1 MTNNIW
7 AIVPLKPLNRSK
19 SRLAPVLDIEQREA
33 LSREMFVRTLKT
45 LKKVKGIAGI
55 LVVSRDTAALALAR
69 SYDVQTLQES
79 GAPELNASLTR
90 ATQAVLDLNAN
101 GVLIVASDIPLLQ
114 AEDLEAM
121 IQLASTPPVTVV
133 ATDRRQDG
141 TNVMLVAPPG
151 LFPYAYGKGSCRKH
165 IEAAKAAGAEIHEY
179 DSPAL
184 ALDVDIP
191 SDLDLY
197 RERLMAYEVS
207 EPAWPGIL

>member
-1 MTNNIW
+1 VTNIW

-19 SRLAPVLDIEQREA
+19 SRLAPVLDIAQREA

-45 LKKVKGIAGI
+45 LKQVKHIAGI
-55 LVVSRDTAALALAR
+55 LVVSRDTAALSLAR
-69 SYDVQTLQES
+69 SYEVQTLQES

-114 AEDLEAM
+114 ADDMEAM
-121 IQLASTPPVTVV
+121 LELANTSPVTVI
-133 ATDRRQDG
+133 ATDRRHDG
-141 TNVMLVAPPG
+141 TNAMLVRPPG
-151 LFPYAYGKGSCRKH
+151 LFPYAYGIESCQKH
-165 IEAAKAAGAEIHEY
+165 VAAAREAGADVHMY
-179 DSPAL
+179 DSATV

-191 SDLDLY
+191 ADLDLY

>member
-1 MTNNIW
+1 VTNIW

-19 SRLAPVLDIEQREA
+19 SRLAPVLGIEQREA

-45 LKKVKGIAGI
+45 LKQVKTIAGI
-55 LVVSRDTAALALAR
+55 LVVSRDTAALSLAR
-69 SYDVQTLQES
+69 SLEVQTLQES

-114 AEDLEAM
+114 VEDMEAM
-121 IQLASTPPVTVV
+121 LELADSAPVTVI

-141 TNVMLVAPPG
+141 TNAMLVRPPG
-151 LFPYAYGKGSCRKH
+151 LFSYAYGKGSCQKH
-165 IEAAKAAGAEIHEY
+165 IRAAKEAGAEVHQY
-179 DSPAL
+179 NSPTL

-191 SDLDLY
+191 ADLDLY

>member
-1 MTNNIW
+1 VTNIW

-45 LKKVKGIAGI
+45 LKQVKHIAGI

-69 SYDVQTLQES
+69 SFDVQTLQES

-114 AEDLEAM
+114 ANDMEAM
-121 IQLASTPPVTVV
+121 LELATATPVTVI

-141 TNVMLVAPPG
+141 TNAMLVRPPG
-151 LFPYAYGKGSCRKH
+151 LFPYTYGTGSCQKH
-165 IEAAKAAGAEIHEY
+165 IAAAKEAGAEIHLYE
-179 DSPAL
+179 SPTL

-191 SDLDLY
+191 ADLDLY